1 MAWRS
6 AAKAQYDPNAAVGRS
21 DRPATVRVGGRS
33 VSRTV
38 TEGPG
43 GGFEVNGTTP
53 TLLHRDTEARGYTD
67 TDRRTIVQNV
77 APPSSVSSQR
87 VKRLTL
93 DLPTD
98 VHRTLKIRSA
108 ELDVPMAEL
117 LRGLIVETLADSSAL
132 SELAERCRQPL
143 D

>member
-1 MAWRS
+1 
-6 AAKAQYDPNAAVGRS
+6 
-21 DRPATVRVGGRS
+21 
-33 VSRTV
+33 
-38 TEGPG
+38 
-43 GGFEVNGTTP
+43 
-53 TLLHRDTEARGYTD
+53 
-67 TDRRTIVQNV
+67 
-77 APPSSVSSQR
+77 

-98 VHRTLKIRSA
+98 VHRALKIRSA

-132 SELAERCRQPL
+132 NDLAERCRQPL

>member
-1 MAWRS
+1 M
-6 AAKAQYDPNAAVGRS
+6 
-21 DRPATVRVGGRS
+21 
-33 VSRTV
+33 
-38 TEGPG
+38 
-43 GGFEVNGTTP
+43 
-53 TLLHRDTEARGYTD
+53 
-67 TDRRTIVQNV
+67 
-77 APPSSVSSQR
+77 
-87 VKRLTL
+87 KRLTL

>member
-1 MAWRS
+1 MDTLTRIHGLSW
-6 AAKAQYDPNAAVGRS
+6 
-21 DRPATVRVGGRS
+21 
-33 VSRTV
+33 RTV
-38 TEGPG
+38 
-43 GGFEVNGTTP
+43 V
-53 TLLHRDTEARGYTD
+53 
-67 TDRRTIVQNV
+67 
-77 APPSSVSSQR
+77 PPSSVSIQG

-117 LRGLIVETLADSSAL
+117 LRGLIVETLTDTTAL